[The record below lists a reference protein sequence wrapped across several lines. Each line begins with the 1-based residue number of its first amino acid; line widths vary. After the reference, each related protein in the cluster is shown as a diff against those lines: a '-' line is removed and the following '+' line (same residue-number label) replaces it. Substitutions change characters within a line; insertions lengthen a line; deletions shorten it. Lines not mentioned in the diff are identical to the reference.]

1 MCTQR
6 WEANDRLYS
15 VLGYYSRLVKSEKR
29 HLLGEDRLEALS
41 RISVE
46 GLHPSVW
53 DAIGA
58 VQLWWDS
65 MYAAKFMETGKYLA
79 LIDFKLAEREYNGHH
94 KTELFSVTLEE
105 WEK

>member
-29 HLLGEDRLEALS
+29 HLLGEDRLEA
-41 RISVE
+41 
-46 GLHPSVW
+46 
-53 DAIGA
+53 
-58 VQLWWDS
+58 
-65 MYAAKFMETGKYLA
+65 
-79 LIDFKLAEREYNGHH
+79 

>member
-46 GLHPSVW
+46 GLHPY
-53 DAIGA
+53 I
-58 VQLWWDS
+58 
-65 MYAAKFMETGKYLA
+65 
-79 LIDFKLAEREYNGHH
+79 EYNMTH